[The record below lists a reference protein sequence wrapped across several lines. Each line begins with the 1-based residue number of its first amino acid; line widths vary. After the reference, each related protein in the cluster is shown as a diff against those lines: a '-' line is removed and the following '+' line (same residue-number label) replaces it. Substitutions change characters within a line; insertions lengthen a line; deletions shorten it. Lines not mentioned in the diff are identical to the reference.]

1 VRVRIRVAH
10 RVVAAGLLVL
20 LLAGC
25 ATQPGQPAPG
35 EGALKGGIVGAAS
48 GGFIGAA
55 ASGGHSVGRN
65 LGLGALIGGL
75 VGALAGEVIQQRTA
89 SAAPP
94 APAPPPPVPAAGLPP
109 PPPPPPP
116 GGQWSVVTAPTPP
129 PPVGPSPAR
138 GPAPPPDPTM
148 GVITNGT
155 QWEIQVYIDNPPG
168 SPSPLVLTPGMQ
180 APVVL
185 DIGQHRVVAQAYVDT
200 QLGRRLV
207 GTFDRTLTVD
217 PRAPGWTIHF
227 FPANF

>member
-1 VRVRIRVAH
+1 MRNQITQQAVA
-10 RVVAAGLLVL
+10 VGLLAL

-25 ATQPGQPAPG
+25 TAAND
-35 EGALKGGIVGAAS
+35 GALKGGVA
-48 GGFIGAA
+48 GAA
-55 ASGGHSVGRN
+55 AGGLIGAGISHSGGGV
-65 LGLGALIGGL
+65 GLGALIGGL
-75 VGALAGEVIQQRTA
+75 VGALAGEVIQQHQRQ
-89 SAAPP
+89 AA
-94 APAPPPPVPAAGLPP
+94 AATPP

-116 GGQWSVVTAPTPP
+116 GQWSVVTAPTPP
-129 PPVGPSPAR
+129 PPVGPPPSGNP
-138 GPAPPPDPTM
+138 GHPPDPTM

-155 QWEIQVYIDNPPG
+155 QWEIQVSIDLPPG
-168 SPSPLVLTPGMQ
+168 SPSPLVLAPGMQ

-185 DIGQHRVVAQAYVDT
+185 DIGQHRIIAQAFVDT